1 MNNAI
6 NPFQKLGSINDNIL
20 HILAL
25 MDNIGD
31 NELSDRQT
39 ELTELYRKSF
49 IMQTLTDRYVIA
61 VTGTQGVGKTTL
73 LAKLYNVE
81 DGVLPTNQGRGEQIP
96 ILFTERKPGEQKA
109 YMHRIAC
116 PNGSL
121 EIMRDEIDRKKV
133 QSLSMNYN
141 PTTDL
146 FIELEVPEAV
156 FYCDTKHFLLL
167 PGIES
172 KNDYMYNLTWSALR
186 TAANCV
192 IVMFSNAYAREDT
205 RTLIQRLNED
215 FKNSEPVFVLTMA
228 DQTTDGNESFKKTI
242 MHDLNIEEDRI
253 VISGTSDDLIEK
265 WPERFKKTL
274 QRYSASTGESIK
286 VKCDNMKELL
296 ADLKDIRIELDN
308 FLKKFDIKKQF
319 EDLRVDRYLLSFNT
333 EFQKI
338 RNEICDE
345 FHKHMD
351 DFENRMNTAIQ
362 KRIKDKSF
370 WQELWNS
377 FIKRDITRLIE
388 FQQMIA
394 DCLGEAIE
402 NHFIELG
409 FLKSIESSQITHLYA
424 NQIGQFDKSLDQLS
438 QALVYSQT
446 DLSLAISNSDLVR
459 DIIHLYH
466 PDKSEKIQQVGP
478 SFENT
483 LKTIPH
489 LFTELVR
496 LNLLVPNAFK
506 NQVEDKYLYISATP
520 DTTKRALEI
529 YSEYKP
535 TLSNALGAII
545 GLDMAMDGQLDLFNI
560 LENFIP
566 QTAGKLAESVTA
578 AIGVAMI
585 VFHSY
590 DYLSNLVNR
599 TQIRELETAH
609 AIVADIRK
617 HIENEFI
624 HKYDRAVRIFSEYT
638 VDAVRDKLGISKNLS
653 MLWNLEQALYN
664 LRVVSN
670 SAREEIRV
678 IPC

>member
-1 MNNAI
+1 MNNAM
-6 NPFQKLGSINDNIL
+6 NPFQKLGSINDNVL
-20 HILAL
+20 NILAL
-25 MDNIGD
+25 MDSLGEK
-31 NELSDRQT
+31 ELSGR
-39 ELTELYRKSF
+39 LTELYRKSF

-96 ILFTERKPGEQKA
+96 ILFTERKPGEHKA
-109 YMHRIAC
+109 FIHRITR

-121 EIMRDEIDRKKV
+121 AIMRDEIDRKEV
-133 QSLSMNYN
+133 QTLSMNYD

-156 FYCDTKHFLLL
+156 FNCDTKHFLLL

-172 KNDYMYNLTWSALR
+172 KNNYMYNLTWSALR

-192 IVMFSNAYAREDT
+192 IVMFSNAYAKEET
-205 RTLIQRLNED
+205 RSLIKRLNDD

-228 DQTTDGNESFKKTI
+228 DQTTDKNESFKKTV
-242 MHDLNIEEDRI
+242 MHDLNIDEDRV
-253 VISGTSDDLIEK
+253 VISGTSDDLIAK

-274 QRYSASTGESIK
+274 QRYSASTSESIG

-296 ADLKDIRIELDN
+296 DDMRDIRSDLN
-308 FLKKFDIKKQF
+308 SFLEKFDTKKQF
-319 EDLRVDRYLLSFNT
+319 EDLKVDRYLLPFKM
-333 EFQKI
+333 EFKNI

-362 KRIKDKSF
+362 NRIHGKSF
-370 WQELWNS
+370 WKELWDG

-388 FQQMIA
+388 FQQMLA

-402 NHFIELG
+402 NHFIESG
-409 FLKSIESSQITHLYA
+409 FMSSIESSQIKHLYA
-424 NQIGQFDKSLDQLS
+424 NQRSQFDDSLDELS
-438 QALVYSQT
+438 QALVYTQA
-446 DLSLAISNSDLVR
+446 DQSLAIPNSDLVR

-466 PDKSEKIQQVGP
+466 PDKCTQIQQVGP
-478 SFENT
+478 SFETT

-506 NQVEDKYLYISATP
+506 NQVDDKYLYISATP
-520 DTTKRALEI
+520 DSTKRALEI
-529 YSEYKP
+529 YNEHKP

-545 GLDMAMDGQLDLFNI
+545 GLDMAVDGQLDLFNS
-560 LENFIP
+560 LEKFIP

-578 AIGVAMI
+578 AIGVAMV
-585 VFHSY
+585 VFHAY

-599 TQIRELETAH
+599 TQIKELETAH
-609 AIVADIRK
+609 AIVNDMRK

-624 HKYDRAVRIFSEYT
+624 YKYDRAVRVFSEYT
-638 VDAVRDKLGISKNLS
+638 VDAVRHKLGISKNLS
-653 MLWNLEQALYN
+653 LLWNLDQALYN
-664 LRVVSN
+664 LREVCN
-670 SAREEIRV
+670 SVKEDLRV
-678 IPC
+678 IPR